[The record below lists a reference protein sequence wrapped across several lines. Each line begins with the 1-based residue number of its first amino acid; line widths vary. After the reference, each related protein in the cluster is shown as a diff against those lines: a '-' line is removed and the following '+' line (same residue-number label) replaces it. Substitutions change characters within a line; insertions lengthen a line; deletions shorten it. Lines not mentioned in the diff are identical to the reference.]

1 MKYAPRLCFITAHKM
16 ASACRL
22 CGECKTQLAAPV
34 VCYSFTA
41 MTWVSALYL
50 RRSVLQNKEPCLYVV
65 RSYTVTCNDAS
76 RSRFENLHPKYGG
89 KRQYVFFVCHSHE
102 AN

>member
-34 VCYSFTA
+34 VFYNSTA
-41 MTWVSALYL
+41 MTWVSALHL
-50 RRSVLQNKEPCLYVV
+50 RRSVRQNKEACLHVARVLKVSSFV
-65 RSYTVTCNDAS
+65 RRYA
-76 RSRFENLHPKYGG
+76 
-89 KRQYVFFVCHSHE
+89 
-102 AN
+102 